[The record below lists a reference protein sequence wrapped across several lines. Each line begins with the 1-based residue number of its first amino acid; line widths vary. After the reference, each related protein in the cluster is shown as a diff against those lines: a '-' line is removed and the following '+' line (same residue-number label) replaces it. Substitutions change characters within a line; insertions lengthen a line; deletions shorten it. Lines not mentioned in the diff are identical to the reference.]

1 MGFTRPF
8 RYTSASFTG
17 GSVHLYREQR
27 LSCCSRLLVLQSCG
41 DPTPQETVSSQPR
54 GATQLPPV
62 SPVRLAAATVGADAP
77 LLAARE
83 ALLLRLKGQGGGAAR
98 VWPGGRWGLLW
109 YARPTLAFSSAKQS
123 SKQFASMSSC
133 VLTAG
138 TIGTESPCRTSS

>member
-83 ALLLRLKGQGGGAAR
+83 ALLLEQ
-98 VWPGGRWGLLW
+98 
-109 YARPTLAFSSAKQS
+109 
-123 SKQFASMSSC
+123 SKQKHIQTNTSC
-133 VLTAG
+133 DLVTFVETGATAAIN
-138 TIGTESPCRTSS
+138 TNKCNSREECYCRQSHVKAAAAGFKSCCT